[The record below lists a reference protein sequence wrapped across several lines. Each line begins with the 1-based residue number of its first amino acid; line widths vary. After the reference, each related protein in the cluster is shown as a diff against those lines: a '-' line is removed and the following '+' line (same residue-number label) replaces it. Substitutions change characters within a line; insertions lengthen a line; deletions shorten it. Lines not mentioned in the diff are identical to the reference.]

1 MSGPVWDGQGKDP
14 WLPARLNAR
23 LDAAKH
29 EREIRA
35 GYWSMLSGW
44 MTSTS
49 RRVLRSQRPDA
60 DVIHAQAPAWRTAV
74 EHLVHG
80 EIFLAFASAYRR
92 LLGEDYPV
100 DQRAFTNRYLI
111 EVTNRLVRI
120 PEETYDLV
128 AGQMSAGINDGDS
141 IPQLAARVNGVFSLT
156 ESERWPNRAVVVA
169 RTEAIGALNAGR
181 DDAFKAAAE
190 QEPDTEFE
198 RLWLCVLPDTPV
210 VANGV
215 RAIARRWYDGEI
227 REVRTASGRR
237 VSLTPQ
243 HPVLTDRGWVAA
255 ENLQLGDHLVSVR
268 GIDAVGTPDVEARH
282 ASIEECF
289 NTAAQSREV
298 RTLSR
303 EVPGSVDLDGNP
315 AYEKVDVVSAY
326 GHLAQGVEPCLA
338 EDLARFSLEFSDKA
352 LADLVVEGAL
362 PHGIFCDHHARFSDA
377 LGGFKVALS
386 CAVPLS
392 PDDPSGA
399 LVAHR
404 DPCDPENSANR
415 VAAGAELS
423 AQAMD
428 RTSGLVELD
437 NLIGIE
443 VRTWSGHVF
452 DFTTYCHW
460 FLADGIVVHN
470 STEDNR
476 TRPTHQAADLQRVPL
491 GTPFQVGGFELRFP
505 GDPMGPPQEVIQC
518 RCTSLLVEVGESI
531 DLSNRQFKR

>member
-1 MSGPVWDGQGKDP
+1 MNGPVWDGQGKDP

-198 RLWLCVLPDTPV
+198 RLWL
-210 VANGV
+210 
-215 RAIARRWYDGEI
+215 
-227 REVRTASGRR
+227 
-237 VSLTPQ
+237 
-243 HPVLTDRGWVAA
+243 
-255 ENLQLGDHLVSVR
+255 
-268 GIDAVGTPDVEARH
+268 
-282 ASIEECF
+282 
-289 NTAAQSREV
+289 
-298 RTLSR
+298 
-303 EVPGSVDLDGNP
+303 
-315 AYEKVDVVSAY
+315 
-326 GHLAQGVEPCLA
+326 
-338 EDLARFSLEFSDKA
+338 
-352 LADLVVEGAL
+352 
-362 PHGIFCDHHARFSDA
+362 
-377 LGGFKVALS
+377 
-386 CAVPLS
+386 
-392 PDDPSGA
+392 
-399 LVAHR
+399 
-404 DPCDPENSANR
+404 
-415 VAAGAELS
+415 
-423 AQAMD
+423 
-428 RTSGLVELD
+428 
-437 NLIGIE
+437 
-443 VRTWSGHVF
+443 
-452 DFTTYCHW
+452 
-460 FLADGIVVHN
+460 